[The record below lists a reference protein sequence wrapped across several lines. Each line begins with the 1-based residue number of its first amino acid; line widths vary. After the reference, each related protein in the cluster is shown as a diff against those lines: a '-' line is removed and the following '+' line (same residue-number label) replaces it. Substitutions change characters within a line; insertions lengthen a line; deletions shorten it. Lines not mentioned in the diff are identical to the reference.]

1 MQLTDEPDKRC
12 YPLQDHLF
20 CRSCHIQ
27 SLIKMGCHPTSE
39 IEVLLN
45 GISYFR
51 IPFYNHNFTA

>member
-27 SLIKMGCHPTSE
+27 SLIKMGCHPSNE
-39 IEVLLN
+39 IEVAYGFNDEALFKLFLN
-45 GISYFR
+45 IL
-51 IPFYNHNFTA
+51 T